1 MLRGRVVDHDILLL
15 LARICVSIVFVYS
28 GVDKFV
34 CWNDALKF
42 CHQHK
47 MPQPKAI
54 LATTAVLHIVC
65 GLMVLLGVLA
75 RAGAVLL
82 LLFTIITTLWVHNPI
97 GRPRDDFRH
106 EMMISLEHLAIVGGL
121 LLIAVMGPGPLAL
134 WP

>member
-1 MLRGRVVDHDILLL
+1 VDHDILLL

-28 GVDKFV
+28 GVDKFA

-47 MPQPKAI
+47 MPQPEAV

-65 GLMVLLGVLA
+65 GLMVLLGILA
-75 RAGAVLL
+75 RASAIVL
-82 LLFTIITTLWVHNPI
+82 LLFTIVATLWVHNPI
-97 GRPRDDFRH
+97 GRPHDDFRR

-121 LLIAVMGPGPLAL
+121 LLIAAIGPGALAL
-134 WP
+134 RP